1 MGKQNNLFESLQI
14 KDGRIVLRNEED
26 IDMLFQELEKRRHP
40 IANNLDTIIRMSIQK
55 LKLQKYYAAKLK
67 DYRKW
72 LVETPAPKASISNAG
87 TISKAQIKK
96 LSKAERKRIRE
107 EKRKIV
113 REKVNKVLSA
123 TLYYF
128 YTFKTVDSVVNY
140 LKEHREEFDVVI
152 ESWIRKSISGNELV
166 EYYKER
172 MGREFDNYRA
182 IENQLLNN
190 DSVLNNVKYKS
201 RLENFRRDLFKYI
214 ESHRNGNSPKSK
226 KKEKQTSSF
235 DALHAKPWILDWN
248 CVMFKQGHAIIYS
261 RSDMP
266 VKFKPKN
273 IQIPGSLE
281 SFNYLRNYLNERL
294 EPVRCS
300 IVREKLTIV
309 DNINFGKAIQQFAA
323 AARQG
328 LIKTGGRGRKT
339 IGAPS
344 PMSFSQAI
352 SKAKS
357 MTPEEF
363 KKYKSKYIDYLVEL
377 QCEDYKVI
385 PCVERL
391 SHANSDI
398 TEYAFMFSIKCRYS
412 NILIVHENVNP
423 DRSTLLF
430 WVKEKA
436 YDSAIREIYDFLQS
450 AEINKRSSLREG
462 GIEVGNAGV
471 VRYKSINHDDIW
483 SWRDNIRFYAN
494 GYYINI

>member
-1 MGKQNNLFESLQI
+1 MGKENNLFESLQI

-26 IDMLFQELEKRRHP
+26 IDMLFQELEKRRHS

-72 LVETPAPKASISNAG
+72 LVETPSPKASISNAG

-113 REKVNKVLSA
+113 REKVNNVLSA

-214 ESHRNGNSPKSK
+214 ELHRNGNSPKSK
-226 KKEKQTSSF
+226 KR
-235 DALHAKPWILDWN
+235 
-248 CVMFKQGHAIIYS
+248 
-261 RSDMP
+261 RSKLQVLMH
-266 VKFKPKN
+266 FMR
-273 IQIPGSLE
+273 SLG
-281 SFNYLRNYLNERL
+281 F
-294 EPVRCS
+294 
-300 IVREKLTIV
+300 
-309 DNINFGKAIQQFAA
+309 
-323 AARQG
+323 
-328 LIKTGGRGRKT
+328 LIGT
-339 IGAPS
+339 A
-344 PMSFSQAI
+344 
-352 SKAKS
+352 
-357 MTPEEF
+357 
-363 KKYKSKYIDYLVEL
+363 
-377 QCEDYKVI
+377 
-385 PCVERL
+385 
-391 SHANSDI
+391 
-398 TEYAFMFSIKCRYS
+398 
-412 NILIVHENVNP
+412 
-423 DRSTLLF
+423 
-430 WVKEKA
+430 
-436 YDSAIREIYDFLQS
+436 
-450 AEINKRSSLREG
+450 
-462 GIEVGNAGV
+462 
-471 VRYKSINHDDIW
+471 
-483 SWRDNIRFYAN
+483 
-494 GYYINI
+494 

>member
-1 MGKQNNLFESLQI
+1 MGKQNNLFQNLHI
-14 KDGRIVLRNEED
+14 KDGRIVLHSEED
-26 IDMLFQELEKRRHP
+26 IDLLFQELEKRRHP
-40 IANNLDTIIRMSIQK
+40 IANNPDTIIRMSIQK
-55 LKLQKYYAAKLK
+55 LKLQKYYSAKLK

-72 LVETPAPKASISNAG
+72 LADSTAPKASVSN
-87 TISKAQIKK
+87 TIAVSNMQMKK
-96 LSKAERKRIRE
+96 LSKAERKKIRE
-107 EKRKIV
+107 ENREIV
-113 REKVNKVLSA
+113 RKKIAKTLSA
-123 TLYYF
+123 PLYYF
-128 YTFKTVDSVVNY
+128 YTFKTIDSVVNY
-140 LKEHREEFDVVI
+140 LKEHREEFDAII
-152 ESWIRKSISGNELV
+152 ENWIRKSTSGNELL

-172 MGREFDNYRA
+172 MEREFSNYRA
-182 IENQLLNN
+182 IVNQMLDMGPVMNN
-190 DSVLNNVKYKS
+190 ERFKP
-201 RLENFRRDLFKYI
+201 RLEKFRRDLFKYI
-214 ESHRNGNSPKSK
+214 ETHRNENSTRTK
-226 KKEKQTSSF
+226 KNQTSSF

-248 CVMFKQGHAIIYS
+248 CVMFKQGHAIVYA
-261 RSDMP
+261 RSDMS
-266 VKFKPKN
+266 VKFKPTN

-309 DNINFGKAIQQFAA
+309 DNINFSKAIQQFAA

-328 LIKTGGRGRKT
+328 LIRTDGRGRK
-339 IGAPS
+339 IVGAPS
-344 PMSFSQAI
+344 SMSFSQAI

-377 QCEDYKVI
+377 QCENYKVI

-398 TEYAFMFSIKCRYS
+398 TEYAFMFSIKCRS
-412 NILIVHENVNP
+412 GNILIVHENVNP

-436 YDSAIREIYDFLQS
+436 YNSAIREIYDFLQS
-450 AEINKRSSLREG
+450 AEINKRSSLRG
-462 GIEVGNAGV
+462 GSIEVGNVGV

-483 SWRDNIRFYAN
+483 SWRDNIRFYTN
-494 GYYINI
+494 VYYSM

>member
-1 MGKQNNLFESLQI
+1 MGKQNNIYQSLPI
-14 KDGRIVLRNEED
+14 KDGRIVLRSEED
-26 IDMLFQELEKRRHP
+26 IDMLFQEFEKRRRP
-40 IANNLDTIIRMSIQK
+40 IGNNLDTIIRMSIQK
-55 LKLQKYYAAKLK
+55 LRLQKYYSAKLK

-72 LVETPAPKASISNAG
+72 LVDSNAPKASVPNKEI
-87 TISKAQIKK
+87 ISKTQKK
-96 LSKAERKRIRE
+96 HLTKAERKRIRE
-107 EKRKIV
+107 EERKLV
-113 REKVNKVLSA
+113 REKIKRSLSA
-123 TLYYF
+123 PLYYF
-128 YTFKTVDSVVNY
+128 YTFKTIDSVVNY

-152 ESWIRKSISGNELV
+152 ENWIRKGISGNELV

-172 MGREFDNYRA
+172 MDREFGNYRA
-182 IENQLLNN
+182 IENQLL
-190 DSVLNNVKYKS
+190 DKGSVLNSERYKS
-201 RLENFRRDLFKYI
+201 RLEKFRRDLFKYI
-214 ESHRNGNSPKSK
+214 ESHRNNNTTIVK
-226 KKEKQTSSF
+226 KKQTSSF
-235 DALHAKPWILDWN
+235 DALQAKSWILDWN
-248 CVMFKQGHAIIYS
+248 CVMFKRGHAIVYS
-261 RSDMP
+261 RSDMA
-266 VKFKPKN
+266 VKFKPTN

-300 IVREKLTIV
+300 IVNQKLTIV
-309 DNINFGKAIQQFAA
+309 DNINFSKAIQQFAA

-328 LIKTGGRGRKT
+328 LIRTDGRGRK
-339 IGAPS
+339 IVGAPS
-344 PMSFSQAI
+344 PMSFSQAV

-363 KKYKSKYIDYLVEL
+363 RKYKSKYIDYLVEL
-377 QCEDYKVI
+377 QSEDYKVI

-398 TEYAFMFSIKCRYS
+398 TEYAFMFSIKCRSS

-450 AEINKRSSLREG
+450 AEINKRSSLRG
-462 GIEVGNAGV
+462 GSIEVGNAGV

-483 SWRDNIRFYAN
+483 SWRDTIRFYTN
-494 GYYINI
+494 VYYNI